1 MSAPSFAIY
10 RLPHSDVA
18 TYIQQT
24 AGEPAELHSCTEL
37 NGRSGFVVAPF
48 EITDAQPIVLI
59 RPDEVRQMAVSDVES
74 LLSFDAPTF
83 SPHTST
89 ATKSTYA
96 IDFANYH
103 AQLQLGTFRK
113 IVLARCVDESLDEA
127 VNPMTLFRR
136 ACDLY
141 PRMFI
146 SLVSTPQS
154 GMWLTATP
162 EILLQGINHQ
172 WRTIALAGTMKLEGE
187 GLLGEGESVSWS
199 TKNIQEQRYVST
211 YITECLEQY
220 TSDFHEEG
228 PSTVRAADLVH
239 LRSDFTFT
247 LPDEQHIGDL
257 LHTLHPTPAVCGL
270 PKREA
275 FQFIIRN
282 EHTPRRYYSGF
293 MGMLNPDGDTHLY
306 VSLRCMN
313 IEGNQYHLYAGG
325 GLLKD
330 SVMEQEW
337 QETEAKLQTMR
348 RCLAIKKM

>member
-162 EILLQGINHQ
+162 EIPL
-172 WRTIALAGTMKLEGE
+172 
-187 GLLGEGESVSWS
+187 
-199 TKNIQEQRYVST
+199 
-211 YITECLEQY
+211 
-220 TSDFHEEG
+220 
-228 PSTVRAADLVH
+228 
-239 LRSDFTFT
+239 
-247 LPDEQHIGDL
+247 
-257 LHTLHPTPAVCGL
+257 
-270 PKREA
+270 
-275 FQFIIRN
+275 
-282 EHTPRRYYSGF
+282 
-293 MGMLNPDGDTHLY
+293 
-306 VSLRCMN
+306 
-313 IEGNQYHLYAGG
+313 
-325 GLLKD
+325 
-330 SVMEQEW
+330 
-337 QETEAKLQTMR
+337 
-348 RCLAIKKM
+348 

>member
-1 MSAPSFAIY
+1 M
-10 RLPHSDVA
+10 R
-18 TYIQQT
+18 
-24 AGEPAELHSCTEL
+24 
-37 NGRSGFVVAPF
+37 
-48 EITDAQPIVLI
+48 EI
-59 RPDEVRQMAVSDVES
+59 
-74 LLSFDAPTF
+74 
-83 SPHTST
+83 
-89 ATKSTYA
+89 
-96 IDFANYH
+96 
-103 AQLQLGTFRK
+103 
-113 IVLARCVDESLDEA
+113 
-127 VNPMTLFRR
+127 
-136 ACDLY
+136 
-141 PRMFI
+141 
-146 SLVSTPQS
+146 
-154 GMWLTATP
+154 
-162 EILLQGINHQ
+162 
-172 WRTIALAGTMKLEGE
+172 
-187 GLLGEGESVSWS
+187 LGEGESVSWS

-247 LPDEQHIGDL
+247 LPDELHIGDL